1 MHFIYLTSTLYFIYS
16 DFLFTINCFFTNCLF
31 LSPKVK
37 SHNVTGAQKS
47 KKKAWKKNPGFP
59 KLRVNDKLGCALDSC
74 CFPVSILRKQ
84 LTGGKLNSSDRVH
97 TRDLYLF
104 LATASTSH
112 TCMIPPRVSGDIF
125 FPANSVYMRPGSSLF
140 VMWVLQDQ
148 ACGSQRK
155 SLPRLSEKTN
165 SIVFAKTQI
174 RRI

>member
-1 MHFIYLTSTLYFIYS
+1 M
-16 DFLFTINCFFTNCLF
+16 
-31 LSPKVK
+31 PKNLK
-37 SHNVTGAQKS
+37 RRPE
-47 KKKAWKKNPGFP
+47 KKNPRFP
-59 KLRVNDKLGCALDSC
+59 KLRVNDKFGCALDSC

-84 LTGGKLNSSDRVH
+84 LTRGKLNSSDRVH